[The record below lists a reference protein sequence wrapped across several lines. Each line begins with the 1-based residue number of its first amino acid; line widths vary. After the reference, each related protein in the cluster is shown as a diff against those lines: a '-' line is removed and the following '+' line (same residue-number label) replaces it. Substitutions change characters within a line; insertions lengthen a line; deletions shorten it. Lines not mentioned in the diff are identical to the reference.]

1 MLKAKT
7 INIIFNSLIVVSIL
21 LCFLLKWSFWI
32 PVSLAFIWLCITI
45 IGSFNIQLNYHLD
58 SLCRQPSISTNQVAL
73 TFDDGPHPDFTPKVL
88 ELLKK

>member
-1 MLKAKT
+1 
-7 INIIFNSLIVVSIL
+7 
-21 LCFLLKWSFWI
+21 
-32 PVSLAFIWLCITI
+32 AFIWLCITI

-88 ELLKK
+88 ELLKKHQAKATFFCIGRNLETYPEL